1 MPFKPGASGN
11 PNGKKPGTLNRRTQ
25 LAKLLEPHAEEL
37 IEKLVN
43 QAKQGEPMALKLCI
57 ERLLPR
63 IKPDESIIFDL
74 PNGELTDSTHITQT
88 AEEIVKA
95 VASGQLSIKE
105 GRELAKLIDEQ
116 RQAIHSEKK
125 SLKLDLFSR

>member
-1 MPFKPGASGN
+1 MTKNLFQPGQSGN

-25 LAKLLEPHAEEL
+25 LAKLLELHAEEL

-43 QAKQGEPMALKLCI
+43 QAKQGEPVALRLCI

-63 IKPDESIIFDL
+63 IKPDESITFDL
-74 PNGELTDSTHITQT
+74 PNGALTESNHIVQT

-105 GRELAKLIDEQ
+105 GRELALLIDEQ
-116 RQAIHSEKK
+116 
-125 SLKLDLFSR
+125 

>member
-1 MPFKPGASGN
+1 MQWRSKNMPFKPGTSGN
-11 PNGKKPGTLNRRTQ
+11 PDGKKPGTLNRRTQ

-37 IEKLVN
+37 IEKLVT

-74 PNGELTDSTHITQT
+74 PNGELTDSDNVTQT

-105 GRELAKLIDEQ
+105 
-116 RQAIHSEKK
+116 
-125 SLKLDLFSR
+125 